1 MHEDSFNLTAP
12 RENIAFVSALSF
24 SCPVKPEK
32 AKAKCESW
40 LLKVEILF
48 QDPMEDAI
56 EVRVS

>member
-1 MHEDSFNLTAP
+1 
-12 RENIAFVSALSF
+12 
-24 SCPVKPEK
+24 VKPEK